1 MRVSERAVR
10 SNVERPLSTVV
21 TDSSGRFLC
30 PTPKPH
36 PTARIPTNPGI
47 APRIASKNNRNLAG

>member
-1 MRVSERAVR
+1 MAVR
-10 SNVERPLSTVV
+10 PDGLQALSPVPV
-21 TDSSGRFLC
+21 TSLAL
-30 PTPKPH
+30 H